1 MRALGR
7 LLWRG
12 GVTVGICAVTA
23 FCLAGFL
30 SLVATSLL
38 PQKQSVAEVAAHGC
52 MPSHCHA
59 KGGSRQVVAARAHET
74 RQSR

>member
-38 PQKQSVAEVAAHGC
+38 PQSSRSPRWPLTDACPVTAMQRAEAD
-52 MPSHCHA
+52 
-59 KGGSRQVVAARAHET
+59 GSRRAG
-74 RQSR
+74 S